1 MTVQGGFR
9 MTEGVAV
16 IDLSALAGRPDTGGP
31 GAGFG
36 APLRAALGAALA
48 EALAVPGGRAVVL
61 CASAGWPV
69 AVDVARDYDDVP
81 GTPGLRALAGGLAG
95 AQVPVIALLSGQVA
109 GGALALAQAARL
121 RLALTGTTFLAP
133 EVDLGLL
140 PAAGGLVRLAR
151 RAGPGAALALCDHAQ
166 GPIPAQH
173 ALVLGLCDAVLS
185 AEAADPVGLARGLLG
200 NGLPLGRG
208 PDAGLADPAAGLAAV
223 AQARARIVP
232 GPLAEAAGRRAD
244 CAEAALLLPL
254 DEALDYEEVA
264 FADLAAGAVA
274 QGLRHAAAA
283 RRRAAHLPGA
293 VASAPRPDLQP
304 PLRVALWDQPETLA
318 LALIGAGHEVVLGAS
333 GPERLQQ
340 AFARIAMAQ
349 ETAVQAGR
357 LDPAR
362 READWGRLGAATE
375 PAGLRA
381 AGGDAP
387 ALIVAG
393 LGGPAQA
400 RAETAAGL
408 RALCGPATVLVLEGA
423 QATGAVPG
431 LRRGGA
437 FCELAASDQAAP
449 AAVALAHGLL
459 ALAPGAVVL
468 GAAAGVGILARLEAA
483 LLAAA
488 ERAVIAGAAPLQVDQ
503 ALIALGLAQGP
514 LARVDRIGPGRLAA
528 AIRRGGRDPGL
539 LALAQQGAGAALYLH
554 PEGAPPVPAPR
565 LDALLEA
572 VRREAGVV
580 ARRLPSATL
589 RARLWAEMAA
599 EGAALLQEGAA
610 HRASDI
616 DLAAVLGLGF
626 PDHLG
631 GPLFQADQAGLLAT
645 RKLLRAL
652 AEAEGAPAP
661 VTLWDVLI
669 RNGKRFCD
677 LSAP

>member
-1 MTVQGGFR
+1 MDMTVQDGFR

-16 IDLSALAGRPDTGGP
+16 IDLSALAGHSD
-31 GAGFG
+31 AGFG
-36 APLRAALGAALA
+36 GRLRAALGGALA
-48 EALAVPGGRAVVL
+48 AAFAAPGGRAVVL

-69 AVDVARDYDDVP
+69 AADVAGDYDDVP
-81 GTPGLRALAGGLAG
+81 GAPGLRALAGVLAG

-109 GGALALAQAARL
+109 GGALALSQAVRL
-121 RLALTGTTFLAP
+121 RVALTGTAFLAP
-133 EVDLGLL
+133 ETGLGLL

-151 RAGPGAALALCDHAQ
+151 RAGPGAALALCDHAE
-166 GPIPAQH
+166 GPVGARH
-173 ALVLGLCDAVLS
+173 ALGLGLCDAVLS
-185 AEAADPVGLARGLLG
+185 AEAADPVVLACGLLG
-200 NGLPLGRG
+200 NGLSLGRS
-208 PDAGLADPAAGLAAV
+208 PEAGLADPAAGLAAV
-223 AQARARIVP
+223 AQARARIAP
-232 GPLAEAAGRRAD
+232 GPLAEAAHRRAD

-264 FADLAAGAVA
+264 FADLAGGAVA
-274 QGLRHAAAA
+274 QGLRHTAAA
-283 RRRAAHLPGA
+283 RRRAAQVPGA
-293 VASAPRPDLQP
+293 VAPGPDLQP
-304 PLRVALWDQPETLA
+304 PLRVALWDQSDALA

-333 GPERLQQ
+333 APDRLQQ

-349 ETAVQAGR
+349 ETAVQSGR

-393 LGGPAQA
+393 LTGPARA
-400 RAETAAGL
+400 RAETVAGL

-423 QATGAVPG
+423 QAAGPVLG

-437 FCELAASDQAAP
+437 LCELAASDQAAP
-449 AAVALAHGLL
+449 GAVRLAHGLL

-488 ERAVIAGAAPLQVDQ
+488 ERAVIAGAAPQQADQ

-514 LARVDRIGPGRLAA
+514 LARADRIGPGRLAA

-539 LALAQQGAGAALYLH
+539 LALALQGAGAALYLH

-565 LDALLEA
+565 LDALLGA

-580 ARRLPSATL
+580 ARRLPPATL

-616 DLAAVLGLGF
+616 DLAAALGLGF

-652 AEAEGAPAP
+652 AGEGAPAP